1 MNSGNAPFR
10 TAGRCG
16 DRARTGVALA
26 VVIVVLAMLNLVVM
40 GSVRPAGDEAL
51 MGAMRAETT
60 RAFYAAESGA
70 FIAVRAIVGG
80 LEPPAVGSEQAIG
93 SATVIYLDLPP
104 SGDVGEIVVEG
115 RSGEARRRLNLL
127 VE

>member
-1 MNSGNAPFR
+1 MHALGKS
-10 TAGRCG
+10 
-16 DRARTGVALA
+16 DRRPPRLSTRRHHGIALA

-80 LEPPAVGSEQAIG
+80 LEPPAVGSEQTIG
-93 SATVIYLDLPP
+93 VATVAFVGLPP
-104 SGDVGEIVVEG
+104 TGEVGEIVVEG

>member
-1 MNSGNAPFR
+1 MN
-10 TAGRCG
+10 
-16 DRARTGVALA
+16 ARDTRHRLKHPLATRRHGGVALA

-40 GSVRPAGDEAL
+40 GSVRPAGDEVVL
-51 MGAMRAETT
+51 GAMRAETT

-70 FIAVRAIVGG
+70 FIAVRAVVGG
-80 LEPPAVGSEQAIG
+80 LEPPPTGSEQAVG
-93 SATVIYLDLPP
+93 VATVLFVALPP
-104 SGDVGEIVVEG
+104 TGEVGEIVVEG

>member
-1 MNSGNAPFR
+1 MSTRPVPDRCVSQHLAR
-10 TAGRCG
+10 GR
-16 DRARTGVALA
+16 AGVALA

-40 GSVRPAGDEAL
+40 GSARPAGDEAVL
-51 MGAMRAETT
+51 GAMRAETT

-70 FIAVRAIVGG
+70 FIAVRAIVDG
-80 LEPPAVGSEQAIG
+80 LEPPALGSEQSVGA
-93 SATVIYLDLPP
+93 ATVAFVSLPP
-104 SGDVGEIVVEG
+104 TGEVGEIVVEG